1 MLLERVFTNDSLGR
15 AVDPWIPK
23 RAADWARRTRTRYL
37 RRAPRLPRELAT
49 ELRERFR
56 DDIGKT
62 AELIG
67 RDLSLRLDR

>member
-1 MLLERVFTNDSLGR
+1 
-15 AVDPWIPK
+15 VDPE
-23 RAADWARRTRTRYL
+23 ASGGLGATNTDAGTCVARPDR
-37 RRAPRLPRELAT
+37 PRKLAT

-56 DDIGKT
+56 DGIGKT

>member
-1 MLLERVFTNDSLGR
+1 MTLPDGGLGATNTNAEPAS
-15 AVDPWIPK
+15 
-23 RAADWARRTRTRYL
+23 
-37 RRAPRLPRELAT
+37 PRLPRELAT